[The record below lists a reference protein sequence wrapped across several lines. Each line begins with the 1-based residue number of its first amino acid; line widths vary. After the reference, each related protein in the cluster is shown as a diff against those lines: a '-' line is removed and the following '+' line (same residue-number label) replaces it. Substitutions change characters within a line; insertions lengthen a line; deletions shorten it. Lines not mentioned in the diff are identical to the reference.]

1 MLNKRFWLY
10 HFECVPRERFMS
22 FDTLEEAIAYR
33 DEFDENDEWMIFD
46 SDIILLASQEWDN
59 GETYRRVMR

>member
-22 FDTLEEAIAYR
+22 FDTLEEAIAYI
-33 DEFDENDEWMIFD
+33 DEYDTDDEWVIFD
-46 SDIILLASQEWDN
+46 SE
-59 GETYRRVMR
+59 GMR